1 MKQYLSN
8 FDSTPLNCDPT
19 VFPGKIILILQ
30 KSNHIFPGKRKG
42 DKNFILTYLDSSM
55 TEVFPHYCLFFSILT
70 IFRRKRG
77 LKVGP
82 KVLTLGASF
91 FHKYSNPSKNF
102 QTMFLFLRVLPL
114 ARIRQY
120 CTILAE
126 QGSKNLSKKAILWML
141 NQYAKCWE
149 FLT

>member
-1 MKQYLSN
+1 MKEYLSN
-8 FDSTPLNCDPT
+8 FDSTPLTYDPT

-30 KSNHIFPGKRKG
+30 KSNRIFSGKRKG

-82 KVLTLGASF
+82 EVLTLGPPL
-91 FHKYSNPSKNF
+91 FHKYSNPSKSF
-102 QTMFLFLRVLPL
+102 QTVFLFARVIPL
-114 ARIRQY
+114 VR
-120 CTILAE
+120 ILA
-126 QGSKNLSKKAILWML
+126 ILDHIGGVRT
-141 NQYAKCWE
+141 QKP
-149 FLT
+149 T